1 MKVYKFRG
9 VEKLDRDIETFA
21 KNQFFASN
29 FSEFNDLLEANFNE
43 RISQITDIISKSFNV
58 NGEEIKRNLKEL
70 IDFKR
75 KIGIYSLTKRFC
87 NEQMW
92 AYYASS
98 HKGYCIEYDLNKLV
112 DISQNRDFVKQVEV
126 VYQDKITTLDTLDI
140 TSKTMIDKMFG
151 VKKVNYFPEEEI
163 RLLFNSF
170 SLKNH
175 HQSAIT
181 AIYFGH
187 QSSNELKE
195 SFYEKFTNRDV
206 KFYEITPSL
215 ENHKL
220 ERKLIKEF
228 NSKSIFDLNKF
239 NYKILSYEDS
249 GHFEIYFIELFGE
262 TTTEILEEFS
272 LAFKEKVCFKQCRI
286 YIFNNS
292 NIKELITK
300 YPLEDKEYIQ
310 FAESLIAISD
320 FSCENFL
327 DEFPFKDFKYNE
339 LKERNLKSKSYNVK
353 QHSFLRFFYQKKD

>member
-1 MKVYKFRG
+1 MKVYKFKG
-9 VEKLDRDIETFA
+9 LEKLERDIETFA
-21 KNQFFASN
+21 NNQFYAPN

-43 RISQITDIISKSFNV
+43 RISQITDIISNSFNV
-58 NGEEIKRNLKEL
+58 NGEEIKRNLRAL
-70 IDFKR
+70 IDFKK

-112 DISQNRDFVKQVEV
+112 DISQNRDFVKQIEV

-140 TSKTMIDKMFG
+140 TFKTLIDKMFG

-206 KFYEITPSL
+206 KFYEINPSL
-215 ENHKL
+215 ENHNL

-228 NSKSIFDLNKF
+228 NRKLFFDLNKF
-239 NYKILSYEDS
+239 NYKIISYEDN
-249 GHFEIYFIELFGE
+249 GHFEVYNIELFGE
-262 TTTEILEEFS
+262 IKTELLREFS
-272 LAFKEKVCFKQCRI
+272 LAFKEKVCFKQSRI

-292 NIKELITK
+292 NIKGLITK
-300 YPLEDKEYIQ
+300 YPLEDGEYIQ
-310 FAESLIAISD
+310 FAEALIAISD

-327 DEFPFKDFKYNE
+327 DEFPFKDFKYDE
-339 LKERNLKSKSYNVK
+339 LKERNLKSRNNNIK
-353 QHSFLRFFYQKKD
+353 QHSFLRSFFRKKD